1 MRGNLL
7 YLNEKD
13 DNVHAGS
20 LVGRAGGG
28 GGNRTPV
35 LAVNYINKINA
46 TWIFHSETGS
56 FPLIVC
62 QHLLASFSKSFTHFS
77 HTKSFGGEKS
87 LRKLNI
93 NINQRVEPDSVK
105 RIF

>member
-13 DNVHAGS
+13 DNVPDGAS
-20 LVGRAGGG
+20 VVRASGG
-28 GGNRTPV
+28 GGNRTPCH
-35 LAVNYINKINA
+35 ANENINKINA

-62 QHLLASFSKSFTHFS
+62 QHLSASFVKVLTLFS
-77 HTKSFGGEKS
+77 HTKYFGGEK
-87 LRKLNI
+87 R
-93 NINQRVEPDSVK
+93 
-105 RIF
+105 